1 MNARDRITVSI
12 EEIVPR
18 LEQGL
23 DRLSNFRYDSKY
35 RSLLG
40 QTMLEHMETWDRD
53 IRQRKNDPFTVV
65 VAGEFK
71 RGKSTFI
78 NALLGEKIVPTDVL
92 PETMTLNRLHYG
104 PARNEAVLSGG
115 RRIKLSDEELTRS
128 ALEKL
133 IADLGEP
140 IRQLELWRPNEG
152 LKDICII
159 DTPGL
164 NEVSTDFEPLVA
176 EAIAQADAV
185 VYIYA
190 ADAPLS
196 HSEQMYLK
204 YSVLPQGYTRLF
216 MLGNH
221 GDMFVDEK
229 ELQHIRRELEKRVA
243 QLLPEEPVY
252 IISAL
257 DEMCRLMGERRPNED
272 TAPIL
277 EKDFA
282 LFRADLAQLVEAK
295 KSVIAADRMMRQAR
309 LMRRELNDD
318 LDNLEKGMAMDAQ
331 QLAAEREKLAAEKT
345 AEVERLSAAQKKA
358 EEQAARMVQQTA
370 SWMAELINKLQKED
384 LTGYS
389 VQDLYQYYSYYCI
402 DTIETA
408 ARACLEQHRDEMLEQ
423 MSAISD
429 ELGRD
434 LAGAYTKGD
443 AFAFRMAL
451 DSNTWT
457 RGDSVTLVIT
467 QLSGNALVNAV
478 TDLVGSLVRK
488 NELENNKEEVLKS
501 IQDKFPVLRA
511 QVDTYIEKQYRD
523 LAQRAKDILAEYYQ
537 RLIDR
542 AQTVVEQYEQA
553 GRKDARDK
561 EQTAAAVA
569 EVRDCLESLAFT
581 ETGA

>member
-12 EEIVPR
+12 EEAVPR
-18 LEQGL
+18 VEQAL
-23 DRLSNFRYDSKY
+23 DRLSHFRYDSKY
-35 RSLLG
+35 RTLLG
-40 QTMLEHMETWDRD
+40 QTLLEHMDTWDQD

-78 NALLGEKIVPTDVL
+78 NALLGEQIVPTDVV

-115 RRIKLSDEELTRS
+115 RRIKLRDEELARP

-133 IADLGEP
+133 IAEVGEP

-152 LKDICII
+152 LRDICII

-164 NEVSTDFEPLVA
+164 NDVSVDFDPLVA
-176 EAIAQADAV
+176 EAVAQADAV
-185 VYIYA
+185 VYVYSVMT
-190 ADAPLS
+190 PLS
-196 HSEQMYLK
+196 RSEQMYLK
-204 YSVLPQGYTRLF
+204 YNILPMGYMRLF
-216 MLGNH
+216 VVGNH
-221 GDMFVDEK
+221 SDEIMDEEDMERLRQ
-229 ELQHIRRELEKRVA
+229 ELQKRVN
-243 QLLPEEPVY
+243 QLAPETPVY
-252 IISAL
+252 FISAL
-257 DEMCRLMGERRPNED
+257 RELDRQMGKKPRFETGPLLER
-272 TAPIL
+272 
-277 EKDFA
+277 DFA
-282 LFRADLAQLVEAK
+282 RLRADLAELVDGK

-309 LMRRELNDD
+309 LMRRELSDD
-318 LDNLEKGMAMDAQ
+318 LDNLEKGMAMDAE
-331 QLAAEREKLAAEKT
+331 QLSSEREKLAAEKA
-345 AEVERLSAAQKKA
+345 AEVERLAAAQKDAAEKA
-358 EEQAARMVQQTA
+358 AQMEQQTRA
-370 SWMAELINKLQKED
+370 WMAELVNAMQKED
-384 LTGYS
+384 LSGYP

-408 ARACLEQHRDEMLEQ
+408 IRACLEQHREEMLEH

-467 QLSGNALVNAV
+467 QLSGNAFINAI
-478 TDLVGSLVRK
+478 TDLVGSMTRK
-488 NELENNKEEVLKS
+488 NELESNKEAVLKN
-501 IQDKFPVLRA
+501 IQDKFPALRT
-511 QVDTYIEKQYRD
+511 QVDSFIAKQYQD
-523 LAQRAKDILAEYYQ
+523 LAKRAKELLAEHYQ
-537 RLIDR
+537 SLIDR

-553 GRKDARDK
+553 AHKDAQGK
-561 EQTAAAVA
+561 QQTADAIA
-569 EVRDCLESLAFT
+569 ELRECLEQFAFT
-581 ETGA
+581 EAGA

>member
-12 EEIVPR
+12 EETVPR

-23 DRLSNFRYDSKY
+23 DRLSHFRYDSKY
-35 RSLLG
+35 RPLLG
-40 QTMLEHMETWDRD
+40 QTLLEHMESWDRD
-53 IRQRKNDPFTVV
+53 IRQRKNDPFTIV

-115 RRIKLSDEELTRS
+115 RRINLSDEELTRP

-140 IRQLELWRPNEG
+140 IQKLELWRPNEG
-152 LKDICII
+152 LKDICIV

-164 NEVSTDFEPLVA
+164 NEGTTDFESLVA
-176 EAIAQADAV
+176 EAVAQADAV
-185 VYIYA
+185 VFVYSV
-190 ADAPLS
+190 DMPFS
-196 HSEQMYLK
+196 RSEQLYLK
-204 YSVLPQGYTRLF
+204 YNILPQGYTRLF
-216 MLGNH
+216 MLGNY
-221 GDMFVDEK
+221 GDMMPDE
-229 ELQHIRRELEKRVA
+229 EALQHMRRELEKRIA
-243 QLLPEEPVY
+243 TLLPGEPVY
-252 IISAL
+252 IISAAM
-257 DEMCRLMGERRPNED
+257 EMLRQTGASLPQKD
-272 TAPIL
+272 TVPIL

-282 LFRADLAQLVEAK
+282 LFREDLAQLVEAK
-295 KSVIAADRMMRQAR
+295 KSVIAADRMMRQSR
-309 LMRRELNDD
+309 LMRRELSDD
-318 LDNLEKGMAMDAQ
+318 LDNLEKGMAMDAR
-331 QLAAEREKLAAEKT
+331 QLAAEREKLAAEMT
-345 AEVERLSAAQKKA
+345 AEVERLTAAQKEA
-358 EEQAARMVQQTA
+358 EDQAARMAQQTG

-408 ARACLEQHRDEMLEQ
+408 FRACLEQHRDEMLEQ

-467 QLSGNALVNAV
+467 QLSGNALINAI
-478 TDLVGSLVRK
+478 TDLVGSLARK
-488 NELENNKEEVLKS
+488 NELENNKEEVLKN
-501 IQDKFPVLRA
+501 IQDKYPALRA
-511 QVDTYIEKQYRD
+511 QVDTYIEKQYKD

-553 GRKDARDK
+553 AQKDARDK
-561 EQTAAAVA
+561 EQTAAAIA

-581 ETGA
+581 EAGA